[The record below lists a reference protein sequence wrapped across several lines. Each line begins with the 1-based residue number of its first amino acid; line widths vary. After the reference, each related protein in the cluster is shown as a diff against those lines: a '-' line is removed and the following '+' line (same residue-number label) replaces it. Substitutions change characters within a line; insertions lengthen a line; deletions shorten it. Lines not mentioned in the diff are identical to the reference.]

1 MRDKELR
8 NAKGQN
14 EQEFLEAYKPGNYER
29 PSVTVDILIF
39 SLIDKKAE
47 TKRTVS
53 QKELRVLLIKRKD
66 HPFMHCWAIP
76 GGFVNMDENL
86 ETAAYRELKEETN
99 VEDVYLEQLYTFGNV
114 GRDPRMR
121 VISTAYLA
129 LTSQEDIEPVAGD
142 DAKEAKWFIV
152 QNGEQ
157 YLKLV
162 SEDGKDVIC
171 YDKTTKKDSLKDGS
185 ALAFDHLDILLMGL
199 DRLKNKVDYTD
210 VAFSLL
216 PEVFTITEARNVY
229 EILLGKQIDKAN
241 FGREIK
247 KKVIE
252 TDQYADDYK
261 KSQLYRFNP
270 CWNNKKKGK

>member
-142 DAKEAKWFIV
+142 DAK
-152 QNGEQ
+152 
-157 YLKLV
+157 
-162 SEDGKDVIC
+162 VI
-171 YDKTTKKDSLKDGS
+171 
-185 ALAFDHLDILLMGL
+185 
-199 DRLKNKVDYTD
+199 
-210 VAFSLL
+210 
-216 PEVFTITEARNVY
+216 
-229 EILLGKQIDKAN
+229 
-241 FGREIK
+241 
-247 KKVIE
+247 
-252 TDQYADDYK
+252 
-261 KSQLYRFNP
+261 
-270 CWNNKKKGK
+270 

>member
-216 PEVFTITEARNVY
+216 PEFFTITEARNLY

>member
-216 PEVFTITEARNVY
+216 PELFTITEARNVY

-241 FGREIK
+241 FRREIK
-247 KKVIE
+247 KKIIE

>member
-39 SLIDKKAE
+39 SLIDKKTE

-86 ETAAYRELKEETN
+86 DTAAYRELKEETN

-162 SEDGKDVIC
+162 SEDGNDVIC

-185 ALAFDHLDILLMGL
+185 ALAFDHFDILLMGL
-199 DRLKNKVDYTD
+199 ERLKNKVDYTD

-216 PEVFTITEARNVY
+216 PELFTMTEARNVY
-229 EILLGKQIDKAN
+229 ENLLGKQIDKAN
-241 FGREIK
+241 FRREIK

-261 KSQLYRFNP
+261 KSRLYRFNP
-270 CWNNKKKGK
+270 CWNNKKEGK

>member
-99 VEDVYLEQLYTFGNV
+99 VSHQ
-114 GRDPRMR
+114 M
-121 VISTAYLA
+121 
-129 LTSQEDIEPVAGD
+129 
-142 DAKEAKWFIV
+142 
-152 QNGEQ
+152 
-157 YLKLV
+157 
-162 SEDGKDVIC
+162 
-171 YDKTTKKDSLKDGS
+171 
-185 ALAFDHLDILLMGL
+185 
-199 DRLKNKVDYTD
+199 
-210 VAFSLL
+210 
-216 PEVFTITEARNVY
+216 
-229 EILLGKQIDKAN
+229 
-241 FGREIK
+241 
-247 KKVIE
+247 
-252 TDQYADDYK
+252 
-261 KSQLYRFNP
+261 
-270 CWNNKKKGK
+270 